1 MIAEAAG
8 CAAAVWSIAIA
19 RSSLSCHSF
28 GSTRSGCFSS
38 FRKV

>member
-1 MIAEAAG
+1 MAVAAG
-8 CAAAVWSIAIA
+8 CAAEVWSIATA

-38 FRKV
+38 LRKV